1 MPAKKT
7 LSELKLEIKSMY
19 DNEYEYIS
27 GDYVNQ
33 KSKIKIKH
41 SNGTVIETTLK
52 SYREGKNLYIESKE
66 IHSTKKLTLDVF
78 KKRLSKLNPSIEYID
93 PENFKGRKYPGKF
106 KCKSCSHEWNVK
118 RVEQLIESKDIKRTS
133 CPVCSNQN
141 RGQYLRDIKYL
152 DNILKETIDGKEY
165 TWIDEYSFDNKKK
178 YMIIHNV
185 CGTVYKAQALSFKNG
200 EQRCPTCFENDSR
213 HVRMIKSLLESLDIE
228 FTTEKTFKTCRN
240 VYELPFDF
248 YIKSKDLLIEYDGS
262 QHYRPWGSDQK
273 NLERLIKNDNI
284 KNQWCIDNKR
294 NLLRLNYKQSDEEI
308 INTIK
313 EKLL

>member
-19 DNEYEYIS
+19 DNEYEYVS
-27 GDYVNQ
+27 GDYINQ

-52 SYREGKNLYIESKE
+52 SYREGKNLYVESRE

-78 KKRLSKLNPSIEYID
+78 KKRLSKLNPNIEYID
-93 PENFKGRKYPGKF
+93 IENFKGRKYPGKF
-106 KCKSCSHEWNVK
+106 KCKLCSYKWNVK
-118 RVEQLIESKDIKRTS
+118 RVEQLIESKDTKRTS

-141 RGQYLRDIKYL
+141 RGQYLRDKKYL
-152 DNILKETIDGKEY
+152 DNILNETIDGKEY
-165 TWIDEYSFDNKKK
+165 TWIDEYFFDNKKK

-228 FTTEKTFKTCRN
+228 FKTEKTFKTCRN

-262 QHYRPWGSDQK
+262 QHYRPWGSDRK
-273 NLERLIKNDNI
+273 NLERLVKNDNI
-284 KNQWCIDNKR
+284 KNQWCKNNKK